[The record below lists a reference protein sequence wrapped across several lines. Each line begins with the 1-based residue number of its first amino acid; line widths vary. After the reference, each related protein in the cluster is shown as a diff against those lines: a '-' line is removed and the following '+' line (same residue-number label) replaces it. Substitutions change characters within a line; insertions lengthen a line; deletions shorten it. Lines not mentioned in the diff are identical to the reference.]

1 MIFSNF
7 NKMKKVSFEAL
18 KLKTFLEH
26 LERSPTIDNA
36 LNLLRELDS
45 MKNENFQ
52 FIQDVFLSR
61 LLIMMDSADGL

>member
-1 MIFSNF
+1 
-7 NKMKKVSFEAL
+7 MKKVSFEAL
-18 KLKTFLEH
+18 KLKTFLEN

-36 LNLLRELDS
+36 LILLSELNS

-61 LLIMMDSADGL
+61 LLIMMDSADGLYDI